1 MLNVLVTDMEQNT
14 LQGNPQES
22 LISQYMTGKENRTAW
37 REVMAAILADGSHTS
52 MNKFGEVWKNET
64 KERKVKENDA
74 PQDINLEGGN
84 FGDYDAV
91 DDDDEVMDQED
102 DQLITDAIVEEH
114 SEDWG
119 GPESIALRQRFLQVV
134 SQRAIEYLQ
143 A

>member
-1 MLNVLVTDMEQNT
+1 
-14 LQGNPQES
+14 
-22 LISQYMTGKENRTAW
+22 
-37 REVMAAILADGSHTS
+37 MAAILADGSHTS